1 MSTKPKMVTVTLEL
15 PESLIAL
22 LRTSFKIR
30 GDRLKSQGAPEALL
44 RRYSG
49 EPSLEDLILHSLG
62 ICAGMVIGE
71 PPFLKKSN
79 IEN

>member
-1 MSTKPKMVTVTLEL
+1 MANKPKTITVTLEL

-30 GDRLKSQGAPEALL
+30 GDRLRAHGASDAML
-44 RRYSG
+44 RRYSAD
-49 EPSLEDLILHSLG
+49 PTLEDLILHSLG

-71 PPFLKKSN
+71 PPLLKKN
-79 IEN
+79 NNEN